1 VGTTQTE
8 NAGGNK
14 KRSLIQLTD
23 LTVHYDFF
31 SGIFGIES
39 ESSFADRTYM
49 SNRMDTVEIVES
61 RDFMDFK
68 KASYAKFLG
77 SFVLSS
83 IYTIFSWYH
92 QYQTDFWLGIAL
104 LTVPFLGFV
113 TVPFL
118 RSSGALESFIFIMK
132 IYSLA
137 VIIGL
142 MFLFGDS
149 EGGFGIRISLLYALV
164 FFVYTSD
171 FIEFD
176 RKRFFLFAI
185 LGMLGALFLLP
196 VDLVTRVMIV
206 LTMGFISVTGYDA
219 MKMRDE
225 NRRLNVRLLEKNR
238 SLHNTALLLEEE
250 KEKANQAS
258 RAKSDFVANM
268 SHEIRT
274 PMHAIIGM
282 LSLAQ
287 RQAVNQKLS
296 KYLGQ
301 ASDSAKTLLGIINDI
316 LDFSKVEAG
325 MMELEQVVYNLPAM
339 LREKMNVIQPLAQN
353 RNIQL
358 EFELGQG
365 LPENVIGDSL
375 RLGQVLINLLSNAVK
390 FSHDNG
396 TVRLSVR
403 TGRRRQDSQELIFSV
418 NDSGIGMSRE
428 EISSLFRA
436 FTQADTSTTRR
447 FGGTGLGLV
456 ISQNFVRMMGG
467 TIEVESEKGVGS
479 TFTFC
484 ISLELPQSARHV
496 QGTNNYH
503 DVAAA
508 LRILKGKRVLLVEDN
523 KINSEIGQEILESE
537 GIIVTIAEN
546 GKLAIEELEKSAFDL
561 VLMDCMMPVM
571 DGYEAT
577 RLIRENPAYN
587 NLPIIAMTASTLQE
601 DIERT
606 LEVGMN
612 AHLSKPVEPELMF
625 IEMALWLEPAT
636 ATARD

>member
-1 VGTTQTE
+1 
-8 NAGGNK
+8 
-14 KRSLIQLTD
+14 
-23 LTVHYDFF
+23 
-31 SGIFGIES
+31 
-39 ESSFADRTYM
+39 
-49 SNRMDTVEIVES
+49 
-61 RDFMDFK
+61 
-68 KASYAKFLG
+68 
-77 SFVLSS
+77 
-83 IYTIFSWYH
+83 
-92 QYQTDFWLGIAL
+92 
-104 LTVPFLGFV
+104 
-113 TVPFL
+113 
-118 RSSGALESFIFIMK
+118 
-132 IYSLA
+132 
-137 VIIGL
+137 
-142 MFLFGDS
+142 
-149 EGGFGIRISLLYALV
+149 
-164 FFVYTSD
+164 
-171 FIEFD
+171 
-176 RKRFFLFAI
+176 
-185 LGMLGALFLLP
+185 
-196 VDLVTRVMIV
+196 
-206 LTMGFISVTGYDA
+206 
-219 MKMRDE
+219 
-225 NRRLNVRLLEKNR
+225 
-238 SLHNTALLLEEE
+238 
-250 KEKANQAS
+250 
-258 RAKSDFVANM
+258 
-268 SHEIRT
+268 
-274 PMHAIIGM
+274 
-282 LSLAQ
+282 
-287 RQAVNQKLS
+287 
-296 KYLGQ
+296 
-301 ASDSAKTLLGIINDI
+301 
-316 LDFSKVEAG
+316 

>member
-1 VGTTQTE
+1 
-8 NAGGNK
+8 
-14 KRSLIQLTD
+14 
-23 LTVHYDFF
+23 
-31 SGIFGIES
+31 
-39 ESSFADRTYM
+39 
-49 SNRMDTVEIVES
+49 
-61 RDFMDFK
+61 
-68 KASYAKFLG
+68 
-77 SFVLSS
+77 
-83 IYTIFSWYH
+83 
-92 QYQTDFWLGIAL
+92 
-104 LTVPFLGFV
+104 
-113 TVPFL
+113 
-118 RSSGALESFIFIMK
+118 
-132 IYSLA
+132 
-137 VIIGL
+137 
-142 MFLFGDS
+142 
-149 EGGFGIRISLLYALV
+149 
-164 FFVYTSD
+164 
-171 FIEFD
+171 
-176 RKRFFLFAI
+176 
-185 LGMLGALFLLP
+185 
-196 VDLVTRVMIV
+196 
-206 LTMGFISVTGYDA
+206 
-219 MKMRDE
+219 
-225 NRRLNVRLLEKNR
+225 
-238 SLHNTALLLEEE
+238 
-250 KEKANQAS
+250 
-258 RAKSDFVANM
+258 
-268 SHEIRT
+268 
-274 PMHAIIGM
+274 
-282 LSLAQ
+282 
-287 RQAVNQKLS
+287 
-296 KYLGQ
+296 
-301 ASDSAKTLLGIINDI
+301 
-316 LDFSKVEAG
+316 

-546 GKLAIEELEKSAFDL
+546 GQLAIEELEKSAFDL

>member
-31 SGIFGIES
+31 SGIIGIES

-546 GKLAIEELEKSAFDL
+546 GQLAIEELEKSAFDL